1 MNQPAYKKKLIEVAI
16 PLEAINREAARE
28 KSIRHGHPST
38 LHLWWARRPLA
49 ACRAVLFASI
59 VDDPSSHPDKFPS
72 EAAQEMERKR
82 LFRIIED
89 LVKWKNSNN
98 EKVLKLARDEIMK
111 STNGNP
117 PPVLDPF
124 CGGGSIPLEA
134 QRLGLEAHGS
144 DLNPVAVLITK
155 ALIEIPPKFS
165 EKPPVNPDYRKAKKK
180 EPVSGAQGLASD
192 VAYYGAWMR
201 QEAEKRIGKYYPKI
215 NLPKDAG
222 GGEASVI
229 AWIWARTVRCPNP
242 ACGCEMPLARSFA
255 LSTKAGKEAWV
266 EPIIHSGKPPR
277 IEFTVKTGK
286 GKPPSPPKIGRG
298 AKFKCIACQQA
309 TDDSYIKE
317 SGLKGK
323 MNSVLLAIVAESKKG
338 RIYLPP
344 EKAHIEAAAK
354 PQPEWTPDEDLAYE
368 PRAIWC
374 TGYGLKKFRHLFTN
388 RQLVALTTFS
398 DLVGEAREQVRK
410 NAIESGLKDDG
421 ISLENG
427 GTGAT
432 AYADAVSVYLAFGV
446 GRASDAWSSIVSW
459 RNSVEAT
466 RGTFARQ
473 ALPMVWDFAEANP
486 FSDSCGNWSG
496 ACMEWV
502 AKSIQLLPVQRPGYV
517 LQRAAQS
524 IASEKENYLV
534 CTDPPYYDN
543 IGYADLSDFFYIW
556 LRKAIIRVDFGF
568 TKTLLTPKS
577 EELIASP
584 YRFDGKKDLARKH
597 FEDGF
602 NQTCGRLRNI
612 ADSNFPIVLFYA
624 FKQQEESVEE
634 DDSDLQ
640 QDSAASSTGWET
652 MLTGV
657 IESGF
662 SIVGTWPLRT
672 ERAARSV
679 ARDTNA
685 LASSIGIVCRPRKK
699 DAGTATLSEFKKILR
714 TELKPAIK
722 ELLRCN
728 LAPVDLPQS
737 AIGPGIGVFSRYKS
751 VIDANG
757 EPVSV
762 KSALV
767 EINRVLSEFLDESG
781 NTFDS
786 DTLWAIEW
794 FKINGFDSGKY
805 GDAELLARAKNTSID
820 GLASGGIAAAK
831 GGKVQLVN
839 RKELPVDW
847 NPKTDNRRSVWEITQ
862 HLVRVLETEGETATA
877 KLLTGLG
884 SAAED
889 AKSLAY
895 RLFSIAES
903 KGWSEEARAYNALIM
918 SWSEIESLAA
928 A

>member
-1 MNQPAYKKKLIEVAI
+1 MNQPTYKKKLIEVAI

-82 LFRIIED
+82 LFRIIEE
-89 LVKWKNSNN
+89 LVKWENSNN
-98 EKVLKLARDEIMK
+98 EKVLKMARDEIMK

-165 EKPPVNPDYRKAKKK
+165 GKSPVNPDYKKAKKK
-180 EPVSGAQGLASD
+180 ESVPGAQGLAAD

-215 NLPKDAG
+215 KLLKEAG
-222 GGEASVI
+222 GEEASVI
-229 AWIWARTVRCPNP
+229 AWIWARTVKCPNP
-242 ACGCEMPLARSFA
+242 ACGCEMPLVRSFA

-266 EPIIHSGKPPR
+266 EPIIKTGKPPK
-277 IEFTVKTGK
+277 IEFVVKTGK
-286 GKPPSPPKIGRG
+286 GKAPDGVVNRKGATCVACKSPVPFDHVRSEAKSGRMG
-298 AKFKCIACQQA
+298 QR
-309 TDDSYIKE
+309 
-317 SGLKGK
+317 L
-323 MNSVLLAIVAESKKG
+323 MAIVAEGQKG
-338 RIYLPP
+338 RAYLSPNSVQENCAIEAKPKWKPDTELP
-344 EKAHIEAAAK
+344 EKALGFRV
-354 PQPEWTPDEDLAYE
+354 QAYGM
-368 PRAIWC
+368 
-374 TGYGLKKFRHLFTN
+374 TKHSQLFSD

-398 DLVGEAREQVRK
+398 DLVGEAREQVK
-410 NAIESGLKDDG
+410 KHAIESGLKDDG

-502 AKSIQLLPVQRPGYV
+502 VKSIQFLPAQRHGYV
-517 LQRAAQS
+517 IQKTAQS
-524 IASEKENYLV
+524 LALEKTNYLI

-556 LRKAIIRVDFGF
+556 LRKAVIKLDFTF
-568 TKTLLTPKS
+568 NKTLLTPKS
-577 EELIASP
+577 DELIASP
-584 YRFDGKKDLARKH
+584 FRFNGKKELAKKH
-597 FEDGF
+597 FEEGF
-602 NQTCGRLRNI
+602 NKTCGRLRQI
-612 ADSNFPIVLFYA
+612 TDSNFPLVLFYA

-634 DDSDLQ
+634 GDIDLKSDDT
-640 QDSAASSTGWET
+640 ASSTGWET

-662 SIVGTWPLRT
+662 AIVGTWPLRT

-685 LASSIGIVCRPRKK
+685 LASSIGIICRKRSQ

-714 TELKPAIK
+714 KEMKPAIK

-757 EPVSV
+757 EAVSI
-762 KSALV
+762 KSALI
-767 EINRVLSEFLDESG
+767 EINRVLSEYLDESG
-781 NTFDS
+781 NTFDA

-794 FKINGFDSGKY
+794 FKINGFDAGKY
-805 GDAELLARAKNTSID
+805 GDAEILSRAKNTSID
-820 GLASGGIAAAK
+820 GLATGGIISAK
-831 GGKVQLVN
+831 SGKVQLLARN
-839 RKELPVDW
+839 ELPKEW
-847 NPKTDNRRSVWEITQ
+847 NPKTDNRTSVWEITQ
-862 HLVRVLETEGETATA
+862 HLVRILESEGESATA
-877 KLLTGLG
+877 KLLIDLG
-884 SAAED
+884 SAGED

-895 RLFSIAES
+895 RLFAIAES

-918 SWSEIESLAA
+918 SWSEIERLAA
-928 A
+928 

>member
-1 MNQPAYKKKLIEVAI
+1 MNQPTYKKKLIEVAI

-82 LFRIIED
+82 LFRIIEE
-89 LVKWKNSNN
+89 LVKWENSNN
-98 EKVLKLARDEIMK
+98 EKVLKMARDEIMK

-165 EKPPVNPDYRKAKKK
+165 GKPPVNPDYRKVKKK
-180 EPVSGAQGLASD
+180 ESVSGAQGLAAD
-192 VAYYGAWMR
+192 VSYYGAWMR

-215 NLPKDAG
+215 KLPKEAG
-222 GGEASVI
+222 GEEASVI
-229 AWIWARTVRCPNP
+229 AWIWARTVKCPNP
-242 ACGCEMPLARSFA
+242 ACGCEMPLVRSFS

-266 EPIIHSGKPPR
+266 EPIIKAGKPPK
-277 IEFTVKTGK
+277 IEFIVKTGK
-286 GKPPSPPKIGRG
+286 GKAPDGVVNRKGATCVACKSPVPFDHVRSEGKAGR
-298 AKFKCIACQQA
+298 
-309 TDDSYIKE
+309 
-317 SGLKGK
+317 
-323 MNSVLLAIVAESKKG
+323 MNLRMMAIVAEGTRG
-338 RIYLPP
+338 RVYLSA
-344 EKAHIEAAAK
+344 ESSHITFAESAK
-354 PQPEWTPDEDLAYE
+354 PAWKPDHELPHNPRDFKTPN
-368 PRAIWC
+368 
-374 TGYGLKKFRHLFTN
+374 YGMRTFSDLFTN

-398 DLVGEAREQVRK
+398 DLVGEAREQVK
-410 NAIESGLKDDG
+410 KHAIESGHKDDG

-427 GTGAT
+427 GIGAT
-432 AYADAVSVYLAFGV
+432 AYADAVSVYLGLS
-446 GRASDAWSSIVSW
+446 ASRLADYSSSICSW
-459 RNSVEAT
+459 HSGRELIRN
-466 RGTFARQ
+466 TFSRQ
-473 ALPMVWDFAEANP
+473 AIQMTWDFVEVNP
-486 FSDSCGNWSG
+486 FSDSTGNFSG
-496 ACMEWV
+496 AVDWV
-502 AKSIQLLPVQRPGYV
+502 VKV
-517 LQRAAQS
+517 LARSVTNTKGTVKQQDAAS
-524 IASEKENYLV
+524 FNDKAAYLV
-534 CTDPPYYDN
+534 STDPPYYDN

-556 LRKAIIRVDFGF
+556 LRKSLHSLKAGHLSTIQVP
-568 TKTLLTPKS
+568 KT

-584 YRFDGKKDLARKH
+584 YRFDGNKDKARNF

-602 NQTCGRLRNI
+602 VRVFANSLTYVNK
-612 ADSNFPIVLFYA
+612 DFPITIYYA
-624 FKQQEESVEE
+624 FKQSQDVESDESGGNE
-634 DDSDLQ
+634 DM
-640 QDSAASSTGWET
+640 SSTGWET
-652 MLTGV
+652 MLAAILSAGY
-657 IESGF
+657 

-672 ERAARSV
+672 ELANRAV

-685 LASSIGIVCRPRKK
+685 LASSIGIVCRPRQR

-714 TELKPAIK
+714 KEMKPAIK

-757 EPVSV
+757 EAVSV

-794 FKINGFDSGKY
+794 FKINGFESGKY

-820 GLASGGIAAAK
+820 GLASGGIVSAK
-831 GGKVQLVN
+831 GGKVQLLA
-839 RKELPVDW
+839 RSELPKDW
-847 NPKTDNRRSVWEITQ
+847 NPKTDNRTSVWEITQ
-862 HLVRVLETEGETATA
+862 HLVRILEAEGESATA
-877 KLLTGLG
+877 KLLVDLG
-884 SAAED
+884 SAGED

-895 RLFSIAES
+895 RLFAIAES

-918 SWSEIESLAA
+918 SWTEIERLAA
-928 A
+928 